1 VTYPCFLNCRYV
13 HLPAVL
19 TEDELCAVIDPV
31 RLPAQA
37 QHPPARPSTPS
48 CAPLARRQ
56 RALRSQREQVYDA
69 FLARKIEVPGKD
81 LCDMSGAKGRTPD
94 DYSVYNVML
103 PRTYYPAWQ
112 GNIFEQRCQV
122 HPLFHA
128 LSSARPAQRSFCACF
143 LLVVPQC
150 SSASASALR
159 GRVAPALP
167 STPRTPTAVRRSKRR
182 R

>member
-1 VTYPCFLNCRYV
+1 
-13 HLPAVL
+13 
-19 TEDELCAVIDPV
+19 VIDPV
-31 RLPAQA
+31 RLPLQA
-37 QHPPARPSTPS
+37 QHRPACLSLPL

-112 GNIFEQRCQV
+112 GNVFEQRCQV

-128 LSSARPAQRSFCACF
+128 LRCLSSARPPQHSFCACS

-150 SSASASALR
+150 SSASAPALR

-167 STPRTPTAVRRSKRR
+167 GTPRTPTAVRRSKRR